1 MKPIQPKRY
10 IPLRRRQSTVVF
22 SLFGYSPAMLRC
34 GLLLALLLHLASSAS
49 IPSGGV
55 LRGGALDPQ
64 WEGFATAPPPV
75 QQCSSSF
82 RAEGGAWQP
91 GLLNPR
97 EMAWTPSTE
106 KEDPHGACSL
116 EPYRHFFTALKS
128 KEADGTT
135 TQPLTSADTAQSDTT
150 VDRVLRC
157 ATTKLAHRWLV
168 LVGDSNTRGIFD
180 AIVARVTSRGGRVAA
195 HTQSS
200 NKYGD
205 GRWGDQDSLLDLSKI
220 PGMEGH
226 TSNTRA
232 HLRLS
237 FRFVQSVAKIAK
249 HFGDWDVDLESD
261 GRHEEGGSAAVRE
274 LWRFDENGEWCEG
287 TCAENNATTTGGSG
301 SSGGGSSV
309 GGAGGVRGGARLAA
323 EGVAAE
329 GGGGVPR
336 PDAIVMTPG
345 LWDTIGAT
353 NSVHLYRLLARQQGV
368 PRKLFFTA
376 AHVGGKKGIFN
387 SDIDKAAAA
396 VNIEAAADHR
406 EEEVVAPASPLAALA
421 APVRLLDLALVSRGA
436 HLSWINNFG
445 GIHWKFEPGTEWAGQ
460 ESPMSR
466 TVMAYIGLL
475 LCQ

>member
-1 MKPIQPKRY
+1 
-10 IPLRRRQSTVVF
+10 
-22 SLFGYSPAMLRC
+22 MLRC
-34 GLLLALLLHLASSAS
+34 GLLLALLLYPASSAS
-49 IPSGGV
+49 IPSSGV
-55 LRGGALDPQ
+55 LRGGALDPR
-64 WEGFATAPPPV
+64 WEGIAAAPPPV
-75 QQCSSSF
+75 EQCASSF

-106 KEDPHGACSL
+106 KEDPDSACSL

-135 TQPLTSADTAQSDTT
+135 TQPLTPADTKQSDAT

-157 ATTKLAHRWLV
+157 ATTNLAHRWLV

-220 PGMEGH
+220 PGM
-226 TSNTRA
+226 SNTRA

-237 FRFVQSVAKIAK
+237 FRFVRSVAKIAK
-249 HFGDWDVDLESD
+249 HFGDWDVDLESSAT
-261 GRHEEGGSAAVRE
+261 GMHEEGGGAAVRE
-274 LWRFDENGEWCEG
+274 LWRFDENGEWCEE
-287 TCAENNATTTGGSG
+287 TCAEHNATTTGGSG
-301 SSGGGSSV
+301 SG
-309 GGAGGVRGGARLAA
+309 GGAGGVRGVVRSSA
-323 EGVAAE
+323 EGVAE
-329 GGGGVPR
+329 GGGGVPRPR

-345 LWDTIGAT
+345 LWDYIRAT
-353 NSVHLYRLLARQQGV
+353 KSVHLFRLLARQQGV

-396 VNIEAAADHR
+396 VNVEAAAAAAAAASAAADHR
-406 EEEVVAPASPLAALA
+406 KKEVVAPASPLAALA
-421 APVRLLDLALVSRGA
+421 APVRLLDMARVSRGA

-445 GIHWKFEPGTEWAGQ
+445 GIHWKFEPGTEWEGL